1 MIRVLTYDAHVSGR
15 SRLRLAVDAA
25 LMSFGAS
32 NHGITPVSS
41 SADLIETFQRMRRG
55 YFELIVCWIGP
66 DADEMFDAL
75 SAIRRDDESVHIVL
89 IAPDGS
95 FAARALELGVE
106 GFCLEKDGPEGLK
119 RAMERP
125 VAQVL
130 GRRGDVMGLRFD
142 IGVGNVVLDEVVF
155 AESTKKGSVIHLANG
170 GTRLVRS
177 TLQALFDK
185 LAGRGPFEKAG
196 SSFIVNLDNIRS
208 TGDGAVIFSNGESI
222 VVPVRVRK
230 PLADT
235 LRLHNER
242 A

>member
-1 MIRVLTYDAHVSGR
+1 M
-15 SRLRLAVDAA
+15 
-25 LMSFGAS
+25 
-32 NHGITPVSS
+32 
-41 SADLIETFQRMRRG
+41 
-55 YFELIVCWIGP
+55 
-66 DADEMFDAL
+66 
-75 SAIRRDDESVHIVL
+75 
-89 IAPDGS
+89 
-95 FAARALELGVE
+95 
-106 GFCLEKDGPEGLK
+106 
-119 RAMERP
+119 
-125 VAQVL
+125 AQVL

-235 LRLHNER
+235 LRVHNER